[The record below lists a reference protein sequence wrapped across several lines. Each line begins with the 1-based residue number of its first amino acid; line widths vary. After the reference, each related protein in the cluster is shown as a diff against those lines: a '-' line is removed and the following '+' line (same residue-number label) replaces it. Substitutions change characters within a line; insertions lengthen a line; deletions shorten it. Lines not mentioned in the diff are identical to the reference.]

1 MKKLIYIAIPVIGIV
16 ASLFLFNKEITENT
30 KETKKQPN
38 EWFYSQ
44 RAFPFSDINYEAY
57 KNSIDQAKKLKLK
70 YTDRNKYFTW
80 EFAGPIN
87 IGGRISA
94 VALNPVDPSVFY
106 VGAASGGVFK
116 TTNAGVS
123 WDAIF
128 DDQPSLSIGDI
139 AIAPS
144 NPDVI
149 YVGTGEANAG
159 GGSVSYDGLGI
170 FRSVDGGESWTNCG
184 LGESGSIGRLIVH
197 PQNPD
202 ICYVAAM
209 GRMFSKNNQ
218 RGVFKTTDGGLSW
231 QNMLFIN
238 DSTGAIDISIDPQ
251 NPENIYAAMWERIRR
266 PDERI
271 YGGPSCGIY
280 RSFNGGENWQ
290 ELTDGLPSPSPN
302 VGRIGISVSP
312 SDPAILYAIYADKV
326 GYFDGVF
333 KSTDQGESW
342 TRTNDAALNN
352 MYSSYGWWF
361 GRLRVD
367 PVNPNIV
374 YTIGFDLYKTS
385 NGGNSWTNIGNAVHV
400 DQHDLYA
407 HPENTSFVVLGN
419 DGGVYTS
426 QNGGN
431 SWTHLE
437 NLPITQ
443 FYTSEIDQQHP
454 ERLYG
459 GTQDNG
465 TNRTLTGN
473 IDDWNEI
480 YGGDGFV
487 VKVNPMNNQYVYAE
501 YQYGGLG
508 RSTNGGAS
516 FSDATNG
523 IGGSD
528 RFNWMSPLTL
538 NPANPANLYFGS
550 NKVYKSSNHAVSWT
564 AISPDLTNGAGQYN
578 QMFGTTTTIAV
589 SPINQE
595 VIYAG
600 TDDANVWVTQ
610 NGGGN
615 WTKISGTLPKRW
627 ISRIAADPFEE
638 STAYV
643 TLSGY
648 RNDEYLPHIFRT
660 TDFGQNW
667 TDISGDLPESPI
679 NDVIVDPANDSVLYV
694 ASDVGVFGSVNL
706 GQNWIPIGEGLPNV
720 PMMDLTFQPE
730 MRMLV
735 VATYGRSM
743 YKITVDEFVGQ
754 NEIINPKA
762 GIRLY
767 PNPATEILNINFS
780 DFQGFIKKADIFN
793 SQGNLV
799 GSIHIGSLNK
809 TVSVSLTSF
818 AAGIYTIHFTT
829 DQGELNR
836 KIIINK

>member
-1 MKKLIYIAIPVIGIV
+1 MKKLIFIAIAVIGLV
-16 ASLFLFNKEITENT
+16 ASIFLFNQNIKEIP
-30 KETKKQPN
+30 KEKEKKPN

-44 RAFPFSDINYEAY
+44 RAYPFSDINYHAFR
-57 KNSIDQAKKLKLK
+57 NAISQADKLKETYK
-70 YTDRNKYFTW
+70 SQNKYFTW
-80 EFAGPIN
+80 EFAGPVN

-94 VALNPVDPSVFY
+94 VALNPVEPSIFY

-116 TTNAGVS
+116 TTDSGLS
-123 WDAIF
+123 WEAIF

-170 FRSVDGGESWTNCG
+170 FRSEDGGNSWANRG

-209 GRMFSKNNQ
+209 GRMFSKNDQ
-218 RGVFKTTDGGLSW
+218 RGIFKTIDGGLSW

-251 NPENIYAAMWERIRR
+251 NPETIYAAMWERIRR
-266 PDERI
+266 PDERV

-280 RSFNGGENWQ
+280 RSFNGGEDWQ

-302 VGRIGISVSP
+302 VGRIGISISP

-342 TRTNDAALNN
+342 TRTNDAALSN

-367 PVNPNIV
+367 PLNPNIV
-374 YTIGFDLYKTS
+374 YAIGFDLFKTS
-385 NGGNSWTNIGNAVHV
+385 NGGNSWSNIGYAVHV

-407 HPENTSFVVLGN
+407 HPENNNFVVLGN
-419 DGGVYTS
+419 DGGIYTS
-426 QNGGN
+426 QNAG
-431 SWTHLE
+431 STWTHLE

-487 VKVNPMNNQYVYAE
+487 VKVNPLNNQYVYAE

-516 FSDATNG
+516 FMDATSG

-528 RFNWMSPLTL
+528 RFNWMSPLTF
-538 NPANPANLYFGS
+538 NPANPTTLYFGS
-550 NKVYKSSNHAVSWT
+550 NKVYKSTNHAASWT

-578 QMFGTTTTIAV
+578 QMYGTTTTITV
-589 SPINQE
+589 SPLNQD

-600 TDDANVWVTQ
+600 TDDANVWVSQ
-610 NGGGN
+610 NNGGN
-615 WTKISGTLPKRW
+615 WTKISENLPKRW
-627 ISRIAADPFEE
+627 VTRVAADPFEE
-638 STAYV
+638 STAYI

-648 RNDEYLPHIFRT
+648 RYDEYLPHIFRT
-660 TDFGQNW
+660 TDFGENW
-667 TDISGDLPESPI
+667 TDISGDLPEAPI
-679 NDVIVDPANDSVLYV
+679 NDIIIDPVNDSVLYV
-694 ASDVGVFGSVNL
+694 ATDVGVFGSVNL
-706 GQNWIPIGEGLPNV
+706 GQNWIPIGDGLPNV

-743 YKITVDEFVGQ
+743 YKITVDEFVGEPETYEA
-754 NEIINPKA
+754 NS

-767 PNPATEILNINFS
+767 PNPATSVVNMDFSNFKGKVDRAEIIDNQGILIISVNIS
-780 DFQGFIKKADIFN
+780 D
-793 SQGNLV
+793 S
-799 GSIHIGSLNK
+799 K
-809 TVSVSLTSF
+809 TTKSVATDRLAS
-818 AAGIYTIHFTT
+818 GIYTIKFLT
-829 DQGELNR
+829 DCGIVSQ
-836 KIIINK
+836 KIIVNK